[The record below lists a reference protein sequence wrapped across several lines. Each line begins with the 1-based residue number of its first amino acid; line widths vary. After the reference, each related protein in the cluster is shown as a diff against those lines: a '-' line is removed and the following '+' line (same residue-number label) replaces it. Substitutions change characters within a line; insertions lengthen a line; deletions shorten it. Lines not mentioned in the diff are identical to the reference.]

1 MSISEFYKSK
11 ARQRKWGTW
20 CNKCKKQLERGDE
33 LMRRQDGRNQNNCMT
48 YTEYCME
55 CYEKIKVNYVNMF
68 YRVPPAPEQ
77 QKQIAEQAKVQ
88 LGEMQMEMEV
98 ELKELMKQL
107 LLQLYGYKVE

>member
-55 CYEKIKVNYVNMF
+55 CYEKILPSALKSEVKEIENEIVLKKEQLIEAKR
-68 YRVPPAPEQ
+68 RV
-77 QKQIAEQAKVQ
+77 
-88 LGEMQMEMEV
+88 
-98 ELKELMKQL
+98 KEK
-107 LLQLYGYKVE
+107 K